1 MGRKESKK
9 MKEITVNVKSMNGQA
24 LKVTG
29 VYNESTLQELIDRVA
44 THMQLANNQ
53 ITLVAAGKALNDIDL
68 NKTLEQLGIDH
79 NSTVFCILRLV
90 G

>member
-1 MGRKESKK
+1 MGR
-9 MKEITVNVKSMNGQA
+9 KEITVNVKSMNGQA

-29 VYNESTLQELIDRVA
+29 VYNESNLQELIDRVA
-44 THMQLANNQ
+44 THMQLANNH
-53 ITLVAAGKALNDIDL
+53 ITLVSAGKALNDTDL

-79 NSTVFCILRLV
+79 NSTVFCIIRLA